1 MVILQPGKRWDARD
15 QCESRR
21 PTSGTASGQTP
32 EETWDTREMSVRY
45 PLDEIVA
52 EVTRRWMSTVEPR
65 PWHINRSIDNAT
77 LPVSE
82 FSREIEELR
91 KDIQDLRASNAALQ
105 ARISALERKLTREAA
120 ADDLWDISDD
130 NLATLEELSGISTPP
145 GRLPEEDPFG
155 ALKGLLSEYSDET
168 VDSVE
173 LVDAVRGK

>member
-1 MVILQPGKRWDARD
+1 MVVLQPGKRWDARD

-65 PWHINRSIDNAT
+65 PWHINRSIDNAP

-82 FSREIEELR
+82 LSREIEELR
-91 KDIQDLRASNAALQ
+91 KDILDLRESNAALQ
-105 ARISALERKLTREAA
+105 ARISALERKLTREPA
-120 ADDLWDISDD
+120 ADDLWEISDD
-130 NLATLEELSGISTPP
+130 NLATLEELLGIPTPISG
-145 GRLPEEDPFG
+145 LPEEDPFG